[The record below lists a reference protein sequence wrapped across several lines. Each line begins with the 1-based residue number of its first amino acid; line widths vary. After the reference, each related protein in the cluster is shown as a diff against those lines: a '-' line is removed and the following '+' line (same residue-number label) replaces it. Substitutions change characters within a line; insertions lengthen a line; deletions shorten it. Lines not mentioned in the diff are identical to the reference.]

1 VPIRVVLNQTHVDPS
16 PVPHGFARLGLAL
29 VSDGKVSIPGG
40 QTADNQDACKNFD
53 QTSNTI
59 FYGLT
64 LTVTSAVNDAS
75 ASYFTTLWTSN
86 NATGFANYRLTAKAG
101 DANLTNFVL
110 GVRVTGQSGDPY
122 TFGTTT
128 LSTGVEYRVIVQAP
142 SGYASASLYV
152 NPTSADLAAQTV
164 YANNPIGTGTA
175 PTSLGS
181 FVISQFGTTSIPSD
195 GLSIGKVVVS
205 DSFATVY
212 DDLALALTPFQSW
225 QALYFGSTTN
235 AAAAPAADPDN
246 DGMSNWAEFLAGT
259 NPTNGASV
267 LQVTAVTREDKN
279 LRITWTMGSG
289 KTNVL
294 QAANTLGEATN
305 FTDAFTVQTV
315 GSVTNYLDIG
325 AITSAPARYYRVRL
339 GP

>member
-1 VPIRVVLNQTHVDPS
+1 
-16 PVPHGFARLGLAL
+16 
-29 VSDGKVSIPGG
+29 
-40 QTADNQDACKNFD
+40 
-53 QTSNTI
+53 
-59 FYGLT
+59 
-64 LTVTSAVNDAS
+64 
-75 ASYFTTLWTSN
+75 
-86 NATGFANYRLTAKAG
+86 
-101 DANLTNFVL
+101 
-110 GVRVTGQSGDPY
+110 
-122 TFGTTT
+122 
-128 LSTGVEYRVIVQAP
+128 
-142 SGYASASLYV
+142 
-152 NPTSADLAAQTV
+152 
-164 YANNPIGTGTA
+164 
-175 PTSLGS
+175 
-181 FVISQFGTTSIPSD
+181 
-195 GLSIGKVVVS
+195 VVS

-259 NPTNGASV
+259 NPTNSASV
-267 LQVTAVTREDKN
+267 LKVTAVTRENTN

-294 QAANTLGEATN
+294 QAANTLGETTN